1 MEEYIV
7 TEESRKLWAV
17 ELDLLAKFKEIC
29 SKYGLKYY
37 AIGGTL
43 LGAARHQGFIPWDDD
58 IDILIPWED
67 YKKFMEVSSVECQY
81 PYFFQ
86 CHLTEKNSEISNAR
100 LRRSDTTGCTKWEYL
115 NMADPEYN
123 KGVFIDIFPI
133 FNVPEDE
140 ETRIKMKE
148 SIMEA
153 WKASRG
159 FTALEG
165 EANGL
170 LHVNPEYKKYID
182 IYRKYS
188 EKYTIQEIKNL
199 YFERCAAIKEPT
211 GIIGAVS
218 FRTFDA
224 KNMWKASWFEE
235 TVELPFENTTITC
248 PKYYDEVLTVQYGD
262 WRTPVYNGAYHEM
275 FVVDTEVPF
284 SIKLKKEDEKK

>member
-1 MEEYIV
+1 M
-7 TEESRKLWAV
+7 
-17 ELDLLAKFKEIC
+17 
-29 SKYGLKYY
+29 
-37 AIGGTL
+37 
-43 LGAARHQGFIPWDDD
+43 
-58 IDILIPWED
+58 
-67 YKKFMEVSSVECQY
+67 
-81 PYFFQ
+81 
-86 CHLTEKNSEISNAR
+86 
-100 LRRSDTTGCTKWEYL
+100 
-115 NMADPEYN
+115 
-123 KGVFIDIFPI
+123 
-133 FNVPEDE
+133 
-140 ETRIKMKE
+140 
-148 SIMEA
+148 
-153 WKASRG
+153 
-159 FTALEG
+159 
-165 EANGL
+165 
-170 LHVNPEYKKYID
+170 NPEYKKYID